1 MELYYITQLQIVVDT
16 AMVTL
21 IWMVQLVVYPSFR
34 SIGPDRFHDWHLQYM
49 KTISRIV
56 IPLMF
61 LQALCHGGLSV
72 LQPSIMQWIATAALV
87 GAWIVTFTLSVPC
100 HQALQQSGYQMETID
115 RLIKTN
121 WLRTLLWSLILLLG
135 AG

>member
-16 AMVTL
+16 AMATL
-21 IWMVQLVVYPSFR
+21 IWVVQMVIYPVFRDVVQTA
-34 SIGPDRFHDWHLQYM
+34 FHDWHLQYM

-61 LQALCHGGLSV
+61 LQALCHGL
-72 LQPSIMQWIATAALV
+72 LLIMQPSAMQWIAGMVLL

-100 HQALQQSGYQMETID
+100 HQTLQKSGYDAGVID

-121 WLRTLLWSLILLLG
+121 WLRTFFWTLLLLLNI
-135 AG
+135 A